1 MKKVLS
7 LVFII
12 SLVLSGV
19 ATPAFCDCPMS
30 KSMKKQAAQ
39 AHGCCPQEKEA
50 ACPHHMSADSQA
62 NEQAVEAS
70 ASKPIKTACSAH
82 SKSSPKGESDEQK
95 STSYKPHSEL
105 RLSKQRT
112 YLEHSSLLI

>member
-1 MKKVLS
+1 MKKTLALLFIVS
-7 LVFII
+7 LIM
-12 SLVLSGV
+12 SGI
-19 ATPAFCDCPMS
+19 ATPVFCDCPMS
-30 KSMKKQAAQ
+30 KSMKKQTAQ
-39 AHGCCPQEKEA
+39 AHGCCPQEKEE

-95 STSYKPHSEL
+95 SASFSPKSEL

-112 YLEHSSLLI
+112 YLQNSSFLI